1 MDVAADAEDSLR
13 YCVSSRGAYATPLAR
28 KPMPDRSSLPVV
40 LGSRSPRR
48 RELLSLLVPS
58 ERIVILPPSDP
69 HEPGFEGLHDDGSI
83 QAQLRQIA
91 TLKNQ
96 NVRHRAE
103 CTNAAWVLTA
113 DTTIVAGEP
122 GQRVVL
128 GQPPERPDWP
138 DTVRS
143 WFRNYYLGRSHR
155 ALTAVVLTRGF
166 DSSPPTTCEEW
177 SAIVETEV
185 AMHTGSPELVE
196 WYLQTGEPVGK
207 AGGYALQGAGSV
219 FISQVTGSL
228 SNVVGLPLEAVRQLL
243 AAAGAIAS

>member
-1 MDVAADAEDSLR
+1 
-13 YCVSSRGAYATPLAR
+13 
-28 KPMPDRSSLPVV
+28 MPHPSSLPVV

-58 ERIVILPPSDP
+58 ERIVVLPPSDP
-69 HEPGFEGLHDDGSI
+69 HEPGFEGLHDDSSI
-83 QAQLRQIA
+83 QAQLLHIA

-103 CTNAAWVLTA
+103 CPREAWVLTA

-143 WFRNYYLGRSHR
+143 WFQTYYLGRSHR
-155 ALTAVVLTRGF
+155 ALTGVVLTLYA
-166 DSSPPTTCEEW
+166 DSSQPTTSGKW

-185 AMHTGSPELVE
+185 AMHSGSPELVE

>member
-1 MDVAADAEDSLR
+1 MDVAADDEDSVR
-13 YCVSSRGAYATPLAR
+13 YRVSSRGAYATPLAR

-69 HEPGFEGLHDDGSI
+69 HEPGFEALYDDRSI

-103 CTNAAWVLTA
+103 CPHGAWVLTA

-122 GQRVVL
+122 DHRVVL

-155 ALTAVVLTRGF
+155 ALTAVVLTRSS
-166 DSSPPTTCEEW
+166 DSSTTTCEEW

-185 AMHTGSPELVE
+185 AMHSASPELVE
-196 WYLQTGEPVGK
+196 WYLQTGEPIGK

-228 SNVVGLPLEAVRQLL
+228 TNVVGLPLEAVRQLL

>member
-1 MDVAADAEDSLR
+1 MDVAADAEDSVR
-13 YCVSSRGAYATPLAR
+13 YRVSSRGAYASPLAR

-69 HEPGFEGLHDDGSI
+69 HEPGFEGLHDDCSI

-103 CTNAAWVLTA
+103 CPHGAWVLTA

-143 WFRNYYLGRSHR
+143 WFQNYYLGRCHR
-155 ALTAVVLTRGF
+155 ALTAVVLTRSS
-166 DSSPPTTCEEW
+166 DSSQPTTCGEW

-185 AMHTGSPELVE
+185 AMHSGSPELVE

-228 SNVVGLPLEAVRQLL
+228 SNVVGLPLEAVGQLL
-243 AAAGAIAS
+243 AAAGAFTS